1 LARQSDGD
9 KEMTMKLR
17 RFSGNDLRDCM
28 RQVREALGPD
38 AVILETVRAATGFE
52 IAAAVDAGLPAA
64 SRPAAVEV
72 AMADDLDYLDA
83 GPAVVIGEAAG
94 SSTATPLRTVAP
106 SSGDYDRLREELGS
120 LRTLL
125 EQQLGRLL
133 WDDRARRSPAT
144 AAALRRFG
152 QLGLDADVAD
162 QLATTAARTDDG
174 GSWTAVL
181 RTLVRA
187 LPVAAEDCTVRGGVY
202 AVVGPTGVGKTTT
215 IAKLAARAALQS
227 GADRIGLVTTD
238 TFRVAAREQLETY
251 GQILGITVHQVSD
264 GQALAEAVAALRD
277 RHLILI
283 DTAGIG
289 QRDPRLT
296 GELTRLAAAPLP
308 ADRPVQALL
317 ALPANGDART
327 LREIVDVFRTIR
339 PAACILTKTD
349 EAASLGG
356 AFSAL
361 IRSGLPLA
369 YVANGQRVPEDLHFM
384 HDREAWLTKMAVEL
398 MRREAPVITA
408 DDLASRHAEAEI
420 HAYA

>member
-1 LARQSDGD
+1 
-9 KEMTMKLR
+9 MTMKLR

-38 AVILETVRAATGFE
+38 AVILETVRGATGFE
-52 IAAAVDAGLPAA
+52 IAAAVDAGPAA
-64 SRPAAVEV
+64 TRSAAIDVAAVEDV
-72 AMADDLDYLDA
+72 DAFAA
-83 GPAVVIGEAAG
+83 GPAVVIGDGADDPVL
-94 SSTATPLRTVAP
+94 TPLRPTRHAAA
-106 SSGDYDRLREELGS
+106 GDYDRLREELGS

-125 EQQLGRLL
+125 EQQVGRLL

-144 AAALRRFG
+144 AAALRRLG

-162 QLATTAARTDDG
+162 RLAASAAATAEG

-181 RTLVRA
+181 RTLVSA
-187 LPVAAEDCTVRGGVY
+187 LPVAGEDCTVRGGVY

-215 IAKLAARAALQS
+215 IAKLAARAALQF
-227 GADRIGLVTTD
+227 GAERIGLVTTD

-251 GQILGITVHQVSD
+251 GQILGIAVHQVSD
-264 GQALAEAVAALRD
+264 GQALAEAVATLRD

-289 QRDPRLT
+289 QRDPRLA

-398 MRREAPVITA
+398 MRREAPVVTA
-408 DDLASRHAEAEI
+408 DDLASRHAEAGI